1 MDYEAG
7 GMPVVSPECF
17 WPGFRWLTSFAAWQ
31 TSEAI
36 SYKLIQHLSIK
47 SRSVLYCH
55 SDLPCHF
62 FLMMQN
68 ISKPFKLW
76 LAQAVV
82 ASVSSVTVVRLQH
95 KSGKIE

>member
-47 SRSVLYCH
+47 SRSVYIVTLIFH
-55 SDLPCHF
+55 VTS
-62 FLMMQN
+62 FLWCRIYQN
-68 ISKPFKLW
+68 HLNYDWHKQWWPVWAL
-76 LAQAVV
+76 
-82 ASVSSVTVVRLQH
+82 LQ
-95 KSGKIE
+95 